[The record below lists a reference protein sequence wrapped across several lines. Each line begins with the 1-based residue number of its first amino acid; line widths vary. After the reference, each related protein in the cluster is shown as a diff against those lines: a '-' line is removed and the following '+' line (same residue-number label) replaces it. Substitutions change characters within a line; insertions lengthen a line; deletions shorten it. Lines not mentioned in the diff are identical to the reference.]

1 MFYSRFLQSV
11 ELWPDAVAVE
21 IQRQPV
27 ASSQTP
33 DAAYGSEDSRD
44 SYTYRQLRQRAESV
58 GAWLQR
64 SGLQP
69 GARCAILANNSPDW
83 VAVYLGIVAAGH
95 TAVPLDTAFNGEQV
109 EKLLHDCGASLIFAD
124 AKHLPIARHA
134 GTSRQL
140 KVALI
145 DGPDLPP
152 QPELPG
158 LREMYQAGAD
168 GFTPSSARP
177 DDVACILYT
186 SGTTSDPKGVMLSH
200 ANLRGEMESVF
211 RFVRF
216 DYADAILGVL
226 PLFHALAQMANLMIP
241 LACGARVV
249 FLEALNTT
257 ELLRALTERN
267 ITLFCCVPQF
277 FYLIHER
284 VFQEARKRGTV
295 VWTAF
300 RIMLALSR
308 IGRTI
313 GLNPGKIFFKQV
325 HTLLGPKMRY
335 LVTGGSRFDV
345 AIGRDFHALGFDML
359 QAYGLTETTGGALV
373 TPPESNVIGSVGKP
387 LPGNEAKI
395 VDAKPAEDGSGHM
408 VGEIAIRGPIVMKG
422 YYNRPEATA
431 EVIRNGWLHTG
442 DLGYTDAGGNIF
454 IAGRQK
460 EIIVLSSGKNIYP
473 EEIESYYLKSPWI
486 KEVCVMGLEGAPG
499 DPVSERLHAVIVPNL
514 DVLRQKKVVNM
525 REVIRYDVENIS
537 SHLPATK
544 RILSYDIWQEDLP
557 RTTTRKLRRFEIEA
571 QVRQM
576 QASGARNS
584 EGQLARELTDEESD
598 WMSQPD
604 VQQAIAIVRAA
615 AKNSPARVHP
625 RDNLE
630 LDLGLDS
637 MERVE
642 LLVQLEHHL
651 GADVED
657 SAASEVYTVRE
668 LIDLVRGNIGKGATQ
683 AVGWETLL
691 ATESTDPEVLAITKD
706 RPSPAGSGI
715 CSAEPSICS
724 PRICFTSRSA
734 ESKSCPR
741 TALSSFARIIRVILT
756 LPCLRRRCHGTFFA
770 ICSMSAP
777 ARLFGTGPAR
787 PVRTLPAAHSG
798 RPGCKPGARDAR
810 RRLRLAPWQNPVSLS
825 GGRTQHR
832 RHSQEL
838 QEGSRNPGASFECPD
853 RARRRGWLFRGV
865 AARSQL
871 PALRTT
877 AHHNRRSDLS
887 RSRRGTRRQPTTG
900 SPPRRVR
907 ESYPCGSNS
916 AHNALRSRRPIF
928 PGSGTHRKASNYAL
942 VTDGRNWCPTFARFW
957 LTWGGS

>member
-27 ASSQTP
+27 VASQKPLSP
-33 DAAYGSEDSRD
+33 PGAACCSEGSRD
-44 SYTYRQLRQRAESV
+44 RYTYRQLRQRAESV

-69 GARCAILANNSPDW
+69 GARCAVLANNSPDW

-109 EKLLHDCGASLIFAD
+109 EKLLRDCGASLIFAD
-124 AKHLPIARHA
+124 AKHLPIAQHA
-134 GTSRQL
+134 SIGHQL

-145 DGPDLPP
+145 DEPHVPL

-158 LREMYQAGAD
+158 LGEMYLAGAD
-168 GFTPSSARP
+168 GFTPSSSKP
-177 DDVACILYT
+177 EDVACILYT
-186 SGTTSDPKGVMLSH
+186 SGTTSDPKGVMLTH
-200 ANLRGEMESVF
+200 ANLRGEMESAF
-211 RFVRF
+211 RYIRF
-216 DYADAILGVL
+216 DYTDAILGVL
-226 PLFHALAQMANLMIP
+226 PLFHALAQMANLMLP

-249 FLEALNTT
+249 FLESLNTT
-257 ELLRALTERN
+257 ELLRALSERN

-284 VFQEARKRGTV
+284 VFQEARKRGTI
-295 VWTAF
+295 VWNAF

-308 IGRTI
+308 AGRAI
-313 GLNPGKIFFKQV
+313 GLNPGRIFFKKV

-345 AIGRDFHALGFDML
+345 AIGRDFHALGFNIL
-359 QAYGLTETTGGALV
+359 QAYGLTETTGGALA
-373 TPPESNVIGSVGKP
+373 TPTNSNVIGSVGKP

-395 VDAKPAEDGSGHM
+395 VDAKPAEDGSSHM
-408 VGEIAIRGPIVMKG
+408 VGEIAIHGPIVMKG
-422 YYNRPEATA
+422 YYNRPDATA

-442 DLGYTDAGGNIF
+442 DLGYTDAGGNFF
-454 IAGRQK
+454 ITGRQK

-473 EEIESYYLKSPWI
+473 DEIESYYLKSPWI
-486 KEVCVMGLEGAPG
+486 KEACVMGLEGAPG

-557 RTTTRKLRRFEIEA
+557 RTTTRKLRRFEIESR
-571 QVRQM
+571 VRRM

-584 EGQLARELTDEESD
+584 EGQVARELTDEESD
-598 WMSQPD
+598 WMSQPE
-604 VQQAIAIVRAA
+604 VQQAIALVRAA
-615 AKNSPARVHP
+615 AKTPVVKVHP

-651 GADVED
+651 SADVDD

-668 LIDLVRGNIGKGATQ
+668 LIDLVRGNMGKGATQ
-683 AVGWETLL
+683 EIGWDTLL
-691 ATESTDPEVLAITKD
+691 ATEATDPEVLAITRE
-706 RPSPAGSGI
+706 RPIAG
-715 CSAEPSICS
+715 
-724 PRICFTSRSA
+724 R
-734 ESKSCPR
+734 
-741 TALSSFARIIRVILT
+741 LWY
-756 LPCLRRRCHGTFFA
+756 
-770 ICSMSAP
+770 
-777 ARLFGTGPAR
+777 LFGRIFNLFAKDVFHLTITGLEKLPASGPFILCANHQSYLDAPVLTAAMRWHIFRDFFYVGDSEKFGSGPAR
-787 PVRTLPAAHSG
+787 SVARFLRLIPVDPDSNLVPAMRAGAYGLRHGKILVLYPEGERSIDGFPKSFQKRCRHSRAPPQCADCAR
-798 RPGCKPGARDAR
+798 RPG
-810 RRLRLAPWQNPVSLS
+810 RLFPV
-825 GGRTQHR
+825 
-832 RHSQEL
+832 
-838 QEGSRNPGASFECPD
+838 
-853 RARRRGWLFRGV
+853 V
-865 AARSQL
+865 AAR
-871 PALRTT
+871 
-877 AHHNRRSDLS
+877 
-887 RSRRGTRRQPTTG
+887 
-900 SPPRRVR
+900 PR
-907 ESYPCGSNS
+907 
-916 AHNALRSRRPIF
+916 F
-928 PGSGTHRKASNYAL
+928 
-942 VTDGRNWCPTFARFW
+942 
-957 LTWGGS
+957 

>member
-27 ASSQTP
+27 VSGQTP
-33 DAAYGSEDSRD
+33 GAACCSEDSRD

-95 TAVPLDTAFNGEQV
+95 TAVPLDTAFNCEQV

-134 GTSRQL
+134 NTSQQL

-145 DGPDLPP
+145 DGPDVPP

-158 LREMYQAGAD
+158 LREMYQAGAG

-216 DYADAILGVL
+216 DYTDAILGVL

-284 VFQEARKRGTV
+284 VFQEARKRGTI

-300 RIMLALSR
+300 RMMLALSR

-345 AIGRDFHALGFDML
+345 AIGRDFHALGFDIL

-442 DLGYTDAGGNIF
+442 DLGYSDPGGNIF

-486 KEVCVMGLEGAPG
+486 KEACVMGLEGAPG

-557 RTTTRKLRRFEIEA
+557 RTTTRKLRRFEIESR
-571 QVRQM
+571 VRQM
-576 QASGARNS
+576 QASGARDS

-598 WMSQPD
+598 WMSQSE

-615 AKNSPARVHP
+615 AKNSVVKVHP

-651 GADVED
+651 AADVDD

-668 LIDLVRGNIGKGATQ
+668 LIDLVRGNMGKGATQ

-691 ATESTDPEVLAITKD
+691 ATESTDPEVLAIAKERPITGRLWYLFGRTVNLLAKD
-706 RPSPAGSGI
+706 VFHLKISGI
-715 CSAEPSICS
+715 EKLPPNGPFILCANHQSYLDAPVL
-724 PRICFTSRSA
+724 
-734 ESKSCPR
+734 
-741 TALSSFARIIRVILT
+741 TAAMPWHIFRDLFYVGDSEK
-756 LPCLRRRCHGTFFA
+756 
-770 ICSMSAP
+770 
-777 ARLFGTGPAR
+777 FGTGPAR
-787 PVRTLPAAHSG
+787 TI
-798 RPGCKPGARDAR
+798 ARF
-810 RRLRLAPWQNPVSLS
+810 LRLIPVDPDANLVPAMRA
-825 GGRTQHR
+825 GAYGL
-832 RHSQEL
+832 RHGKIL
-838 QEGSRNPGASFECPD
+838 VLYPEGERSIDGFPKSFKKGA
-853 RARRRGWLFRGV
+853 AI
-865 AARSQL
+865 
-871 PALRTT
+871 
-877 AHHNRRSDLS
+877 LS
-887 RSRRGTRRQPTTG
+887 RHLNVPIVPVAQDGFFEAW
-900 SPPRRVR
+900 PR
-907 ESYPCGSNS
+907 
-916 AHNALRSRRPIF
+916 
-928 PGSGTHRKASNYAL
+928 
-942 VTDGRNWCPTFARFW
+942 
-957 LTWGGS
+957 GGSFQRFAPLRIQIGDPIYPDPAEPPEAAYNRLTAEARQRIVSMWEELHSPQPQAKPPASDSAAEKHHATHP

>member
-21 IQRQPV
+21 IQRQPAPV
-27 ASSQTP
+27 SSQKLSSAP
-33 DAAYGSEDSRD
+33 DCSDDSRD

-95 TAVPLDTAFNGEQV
+95 TAVPLDTAFNCEQV
-109 EKLLHDCGASLIFAD
+109 EKLLRDCGATLIFAD

-134 GTSRQL
+134 GTGHQL
-140 KVALI
+140 KIALL
-145 DGPDLPP
+145 DDPDLPP
-152 QPELPG
+152 PPEQPA
-158 LREMYQAGAD
+158 LREMYRTAAD
-168 GFTPSSARP
+168 GFTPSSAQP

-200 ANLRGEMESVF
+200 ANLRGEMEAVF

-216 DYADAILGVL
+216 DYTDAILGVL
-226 PLFHALAQMANLMIP
+226 PLFHALAQMANLMLP

-249 FLEALNTT
+249 FLESLNTT

-284 VFQEARKRGTV
+284 VFQEARKRGTLI
-295 VWTAF
+295 WAAF
-300 RIMLALSR
+300 RAMLALSR
-308 IGRTI
+308 AGRQV
-313 GLNPGKIFFKQV
+313 GLNPGKILFKKV
-325 HTLLGPKMRY
+325 HTLLGPRMRY

-345 AIGRDFHALGFDML
+345 AIGRDFHTLGFDFL
-359 QAYGLTETTGGALV
+359 QAYGLTETTGGAMV
-373 TPPESNVIGSVGKP
+373 TPTDANVIGSVGKP

-395 VDAKPAEDGSGHM
+395 VDAKPAEDGSGHS

-422 YYNRPEATA
+422 YYNRPDATA
-431 EVIRNGWLHTG
+431 EVIRDGWLHTG
-442 DLGYTDAGGNIF
+442 DLAYTDAGGNFF
-454 IAGRQK
+454 ITGRQK

-486 KEVCVMGLEGAPG
+486 KEACVMGLEGAPG

-571 QVRQM
+571 RVRRM

-598 WMSQPD
+598 WISQPE

-615 AKNSPARVHP
+615 AKNSVARVHP

-651 GADVED
+651 AADVDD

-668 LIDLVRGNIGKGATQ
+668 LIDLVRGNMGKGASQT
-683 AVGWETLL
+683 VGWETLL
-691 ATESTDPEVLAITKD
+691 ATEATDPEVVALTRERPIASRLWYLFGRTVNLFTKD
-706 RPSPAGSGI
+706 MFHLKLTGLEKLPPKGPFILCANHQSYLDAPVLTAAMPWHIFRDVFYVGDSEKFGS
-715 CSAEPSICS
+715 
-724 PRICFTSRSA
+724 
-734 ESKSCPR
+734 
-741 TALSSFARIIRVILT
+741 
-756 LPCLRRRCHGTFFA
+756 
-770 ICSMSAP
+770 
-777 ARLFGTGPAR
+777 GPAR
-787 PVRTLPAAHSG
+787 TMARFLRLIPVDPDANLVPAMQAGAYGLRHGKILVLYPEGERSIDGVPKSFKKGAAILAHHLNVPIVPVAQDG
-798 RPGCKPGARDAR
+798 FFEAWPRDRNFQRFAPLRIQIGDPIYPDPAEAPDAAYNRLTAEAR
-810 RRLRLAPWQNPVSLS
+810 RQIVSMWEHLRAQ
-825 GGRTQHR
+825 
-832 RHSQEL
+832 
-838 QEGSRNPGASFECPD
+838 
-853 RARRRGWLFRGV
+853 
-865 AARSQL
+865 RS
-871 PALRTT
+871 A
-877 AHHNRRSDLS
+877 
-887 RSRRGTRRQPTTG
+887 QPQA
-900 SPPRRVR
+900 
-907 ESYPCGSNS
+907 N
-916 AHNALRSRRPIF
+916 H
-928 PGSGTHRKASNYAL
+928 PGSGSPAEKHQATH
-942 VTDGRNWCPTFARFW
+942 PQ
-957 LTWGGS
+957 

>member
-21 IQRQPV
+21 IQRQPHHSNPETAS
-27 ASSQTP
+27 ASSHEPARATEGAVGYSG
-33 DAAYGSEDSRD
+33 AAERD

-64 SGLQP
+64 SGFEA

-95 TAVPLDTAFNGEQV
+95 TAVPLDTAFNREQV

-124 AKHLPIARHA
+124 AKHLPIAREA
-134 GTSRQL
+134 NIGRAL
-140 KVALI
+140 RIALI
-145 DGPDLPP
+145 DDADLPP
-152 QPELPG
+152 QPELPS
-158 LREMYQAGAD
+158 LSEIYQAGAE
-168 GFTPSSARP
+168 GFTPSSAEP
-177 DDVACILYT
+177 NDVACILYT

-216 DYADAILGVL
+216 DYTDAILGVL
-226 PLFHALAQMANLMIP
+226 PLFHALAQMANLMLP

-284 VFQEARKRGTV
+284 VFQEARKRGRLTWV
-295 VWTAF
+295 AF
-300 RIMLALSR
+300 RGMLALSR
-308 IGRTI
+308 LGRQV
-313 GLNPGKIFFKQV
+313 GLNPGKLFFKKV
-325 HTLLGPKMRY
+325 HTLLGPRMRY

-345 AIGRDFHALGFDML
+345 AIGRDFHALGFTML

-373 TPPESNVIGSVGKP
+373 TPPESNVIGSVGPP

-395 VDAKPAEDGSGHM
+395 IEAKPADDGSGHM

-431 EVIRNGWLHTG
+431 EVIRDGWLHTG
-442 DLGYTDAGGNIF
+442 DLGYSDASGNIF
-454 IAGRQK
+454 VTGRQK

-499 DPVSERLHAVIVPNL
+499 DPLSERLHAVIVPDL

-557 RTTTRKLRRFEIEA
+557 RTTTRKLRRFEIESR
-571 QVRQM
+571 VRHM
-576 QASGARNS
+576 QASGERNS
-584 EGQLARELTDEESD
+584 EGQLARNLTDEENV
-598 WMSQPD
+598 WLSQPG
-604 VQQAIAIVRAA
+604 VQQAMAIVRAA
-615 AKNSPARVHP
+615 AKNFAAQLHP
-625 RDNLE
+625 LDNLE

-642 LLVQLEHHL
+642 LLVELEHHL

-668 LIDLVRGNIGKGATQ
+668 LIDLVRGNIGKGAAQ

-691 ATESTDPEVLAITKD
+691 SAEVTDPAVLAIAKE
-706 RPSPAGSGI
+706 RPITGPLWYLCG
-715 CSAEPSICS
+715 
-724 PRICFTSRSA
+724 RISN
-734 ESKSCPR
+734 
-741 TALSSFARIIRVILT
+741 LFARDMFHLKIDGIEKLPPKGPFILCANHQSY
-756 LPCLRRRCHGTFFA
+756 LD
-770 ICSMSAP
+770 AP
-777 ARLFGTGPAR
+777 VLTAAMPWHVFRDLFYVGDSEKFGAGPAR
-787 PVRTLPAAHSG
+787 TV
-798 RPGCKPGARDAR
+798 ARF
-810 RRLRLAPWQNPVSLS
+810 LRLIPVDPDANLVPAMRA
-825 GGRTQHR
+825 GAYGL
-832 RHSQEL
+832 RHHKIL
-838 QEGSRNPGASFECPD
+838 VLYPEGERSIDGVPRSFKKGA
-853 RARRRGWLFRGV
+853 AIL
-865 AARSQL
+865 
-871 PALRTT
+871 
-877 AHHNRRSDLS
+877 AHHLNVPIVPVAEDGFFEAWPRDRNFQRFAPLRISIGDPIYPDPTEEPETAYNRL
-887 RSRRGTRRQPTTG
+887 TEEA
-900 SPPRRVR
+900 RVR
-907 ESYPCGSNS
+907 IVSMWEQ
-916 AHNALRSRRPIF
+916 LRAQRTPQSPANL
-928 PGSGTHRKASNYAL
+928 PGSHGTAEKHPAMRS
-942 VTDGRNWCPTFARFW
+942 
-957 LTWGGS
+957 